1 MMESLDYLLEVVS
14 RAEHMGER
22 TLSNGVRLIGHVPH
36 MAPEAYFHVTYPPL
50 NEGQIDSLE
59 KAIGREL
66 PFELRAFYHKTNGV
80 KLFGYSLSIDGLRH
94 SYVRVGD
101 EAWQPYSIVTPN
113 TIERPPDADESLVF
127 IGGYRWDGSQ
137 LCMTPNSP
145 VVYRCQFGT
154 AKVLNKWS
162 SFDEMLTSEVNRLS
176 TLFDEKGRKI
186 DADAPTAPAEEVFE
200 DGGKIDRIT

>member
-1 MMESLDYLLEVVS
+1 MMHKSIISHILEIVNKAESL
-14 RAEHMGER
+14 GER
-22 TLSNGVRLIGHVPH
+22 TLPNGVRLIGHIPH
-36 MAPEAYFHVTYPPL
+36 AAPEAYLHIIYPPL
-50 NEGQIDSLE
+50 NNEQITSIEEAITKKLPDEL
-59 KAIGREL
+59 KAFL
-66 PFELRAFYHKTNGV
+66 KVSNGIN
-80 KLFGYSLSIDGLRH
+80 LFADSLSIDGLRH

-101 EAWQPYSIVTPN
+101 EAWQPYSMVTPN

-127 IGGYRWDGSQ
+127 LGGYCWDGSL
-137 LCMTPNSP
+137 LCMTPHSP

-186 DADAPTAPAEEVFE
+186 DADAPTAPAEEILK
-200 DGGKIDRIT
+200 GGGYE